1 MSGPITFT
9 LAPDSREEPPL
20 RLTRHRCEF
29 LDMDAY

>member
-9 LAPDSREEPPL
+9 LDQEAL
-20 RLTRHRCEF
+20 QLTRLILEF